1 MKIISYKDSAFDQQ
15 IRPLF
20 ERSAYPEEIEKNVRK
35 ILKDVRKNGN
45 KALCHY
51 ALEFDK
57 VELNPDTLRV
67 SEKEIKK
74 AEKLVSD
81 QNKTAINAAIDN
93 IAKFAKKQIPK
104 PWSFT
109 PRPGVIVGER
119 FEPIDRVGV
128 YIPGGTAPLVSTVI
142 HTAGIAKTAGVKEIV
157 AVTPPGVNGRILPEL
172 LYAMKKAG
180 VTEIYRLGG
189 VYAIGALAYGTEN
202 ITKVEKIVG
211 PGNAY
216 VTAAKKIVYGEV
228 AIDMIAGPSEI
239 MIIADEKVNPKNIA
253 ADLLSQ
259 AEHGSGLEQAVL
271 LSTSMQIIKQVEKCL
286 IKQMSSLSRIEA
298 VKKVMENGI
307 FLIEVEDMD
316 SAAEIATKYAP
327 EHLEIICKQPGSI
340 AKKVKAAG
348 AIFLGEWTPEC
359 VGDFVAGPSHVLP
372 TGGSAK
378 FFSGLTAEHFFR
390 RMSIINYQKKALVR
404 EDKFIEAFGTME
416 GLQAHRKSSEFR
428 VSNDSKD

>member
-45 KALCHY
+45 KALCRY

-109 PRPGVIVGER
+109 PRAGVIVGER

-271 LSTSMQIIKQVEKCL
+271 LSTSMQVIKQVEKCL

>member
-157 AVTPPGVNGRILPEL
+157 AVTPPGVNGRVLPEL